1 MIIKRNIIITPEKR
15 KNKGILVVDNV
26 PIKIRII
33 FKGERLDLN
42 SGLRINLSKW
52 DEKKQR
58 VKNGHFNKLNQ
69 SSTEINS
76 TLSDYESKIQ
86 DFFKMKEVED
96 KVPTSDELKDY
107 YNTEIRK
114 ISKSIISEDLFTVF
128 DIFVNKTG
136 IQNSWTESTYQ
147 KHTTI
152 KNHLL
157 TLNKKLKLESFDEN
171 TFYDFIIHLQIK
183 ANLKNSTIMKHISFV
198 KAFLRW
204 ANKNNYYE
212 NDLGFTFKP
221 KLKNVQ
227 KKVIFLTIEEQ
238 KILKNLEIPESKDYL
253 KKVRDVFL
261 FLCYT
266 GLRYSDA
273 QALKKSD
280 VKSKLIEV
288 TTKKTSDILQI
299 ELNKESKRI
308 LEKYSTLVSKTNKA
322 LPVITKKK
330 MNDYLEELFKLAEFN
345 EKIRI
350 TYYKGNV
357 RHDDFIPKYELLR
370 SHAGR
375 RTFICTALSL
385 GIPVQVVMKWTG
397 HSDYKSM
404 KPYIDVADNIKA
416 VSMEKF
422 NTL

>member
-322 LPVITKKK
+322 LPVISNQK

-357 RHDDFIPKYELLR
+357 RHDDFIPKYELDIL
-370 SHAGR
+370 
-375 RTFICTALSL
+375 T
-385 GIPVQVVMKWTG
+385 
-397 HSDYKSM
+397 
-404 KPYIDVADNIKA
+404 
-416 VSMEKF
+416 KF
-422 NTL
+422 PE